1 MRLKEARELANYT
14 QESLV
19 QEIQIQMEC
28 SLRHYQNIEY
38 GKKIPTMPLGLLICR
53 ICGVDPNDIDEWKIA
68 RTIGN
73 S

>member
-1 MRLKEARELANYT
+1 MKLKEVREASGHT

-19 QEIQIQMEC
+19 NQIQTYMEC

-38 GKKIPTMPLGLLICR
+38 GKKIPTMPLGLLICKL
-53 ICGVDPNDIDEWKIA
+53 CKVDPNEIDEWKIN
-68 RTIGN
+68 GDMSN